1 MTGHAQFARDVAF
14 FLIESTL
21 QSACLCLLV
30 FLVTRGLAIRN
41 PGLRSNL
48 WLMAVVYPV
57 VTPLACHI
65 LLPRSGLRPEMKLLE
80 NTLAGSIAWLD
91 AHQALLYLG
100 VGAVL
105 SLLFS
110 LDVIRWLVCGLRAGA
125 AGPDCEPGAE
135 QATRCAAALRE
146 IGRRSGAARLPEIV
160 WCAGKHAGVYTLRWP
175 RPRIYLPV
183 TLVRSLDAGEL
194 RAMLAHELAH
204 LQRRDWLRL
213 LAGQLGRD
221 LTFFNP
227 LAHLAYAQ
235 FLQAT
240 EEAADDAAVIATADR
255 LSLAACLL
263 KVQAQ
268 IQRQPV
274 TATGFVHR
282 PTNVVRRVA
291 RLLQDEAAGPYP
303 AWQPRA
309 GWAVSAAGLLL
320 AAII

>member
-1 MTGHAQFARDVAF
+1 VTGHAQLAGDVAF
-14 FLIESTL
+14 FLVESTL
-21 QSACLCLLV
+21 QSASLYLLV
-30 FLVTRGLAIRN
+30 FLVTRVFDIRN

-65 LLPRSGLRPEMKLLE
+65 MLPRSGLHLEMKLLE
-80 NTLAGSIAWLD
+80 NALAGPIAWLYT
-91 AHQALLYLG
+91 QQMLLYLI
-100 VGAVL
+100 VGGVL
-105 SLLFS
+105 SLLFG

-125 AGPDCEPGAE
+125 TGAGGEPGVE
-135 QATRCAAALRE
+135 QAARCAPLMRE
-146 IGRRSGAARLPEIV
+146 IGRRSGAPALPEV
-160 WCAGKHAGVYTLRWP
+160 VCGTGKRRSVYTLRWP
-175 RPRIYLPV
+175 RPRIYVPV
-183 TLVRSLDAGEL
+183 GLARRLDAGEL

-213 LAGQLGRD
+213 LAGQLCRD

-235 FLQAT
+235 VLQAT

-263 KVQAQ
+263 KVQAHMQ
-268 IQRQPV
+268 GQPI
-274 TATGFVHR
+274 AAAGFVHR
-282 PTNVVRRVA
+282 PTNLVRRVA
-291 RLLQDEAAGPYP
+291 RLLRSEAAGPYP

-309 GWAVSAAGLLL
+309 GWAVSAVGLLL

>member
-1 MTGHAQFARDVAF
+1 MTGHAQLAGDVAF
-14 FLIESTL
+14 FLVESTL

-30 FLVTRGLAIRN
+30 FLVIRVFDIRN
-41 PGLRSNL
+41 PGVRSNL

-65 LLPRSGLRPEMKLLE
+65 LLPCSGLQPEIKLLE
-80 NTLAGSIAWLD
+80 NALAGLIAWLNTQ
-91 AHQALLYLG
+91 QALLYL
-100 VGAVL
+100 VAGAIL
-105 SLLFS
+105 SLLFG

-125 AGPDCEPGAE
+125 ARPDCAPGAE
-135 QATRCAAALRE
+135 QAARVAAALSE
-146 IGRRSGAARLPEIV
+146 IGRRSGTSSLPGIV
-160 WCAGKHAGVYTLRWP
+160 WCAGPHASIYTLRWP
-175 RPRIYLPV
+175 RPSIYLSLA
-183 TLVRSLDAGEL
+183 LVRGLDTGEL
-194 RAMLAHELAH
+194 RSMLAHELAH

-263 KVQAQ
+263 KVQATM
-268 IQRQPV
+268 QRQPV
-274 TATGFVHR
+274 AAAGFVHR
-282 PTNVVRRVA
+282 PTNLARRVA
-291 RLLQDEAAGPYP
+291 RLLRGEVAGLYP
-303 AWQPRA
+303 AWQPRT
-309 GWAVSAAGLLL
+309 GWAVSAVGLLL